1 MTFETNSIEF
11 NKLSQE
17 NINIVEN
24 AIISDK
30 LQSIENNYNLSISFR
45 DYDFAKIGYK
55 EFIKQTTPKTS
66 YFIFGG
72 NAYGMQSYGLYKS
85 KDGNI
90 YIIDSFLGEIKRVF
104 IPNKNIDCFTPFFI

>member
-1 MTFETNSIEF
+1 MSFETNAIQF
-11 NKLSQE
+11 NELSQE

-30 LQSIENNYNLSISFR
+30 LQPIENNYNLSISFS
-45 DYDFAKIGYK
+45 DYDFAQIGYK
-55 EFIKQTTPKTS
+55 EFIKETTPNTS

-72 NAYGMQSYGLYKS
+72 NAYGMQAYGLYKS

-104 IPNKNIDCFTPFFI
+104 IPNKNIDCYKNIII